1 MEELEQEK
9 DAKLKEAGRGGVK
22 EWMSERWKS
31 WSRRRWRNRRRG
43 LRRKRKRLKKKWRRE
58 GRGWG

>member
-9 DAKLKEAGRGGVK
+9 DAKLKEAGGGVK

-43 LRRKRKRLKKKWRRE
+43 LRRKRKRLKKKWRRG